1 MQRLKPGEPRKLSL
15 LLLGLILF
23 FFLVTTRA
31 YSEPLIT
38 EETLSFPHTLA
49 LAIAHRADALNGEE
63 SESLYNEAVEIY
75 PYSPDLYFR
84 IANRNLRLSPSGL
97 VKAIRYTL
105 YGIKRYV
112 SSFWWQ
118 ITLWGAVAF
127 SLCMAGFLLILVGGG
142 LRLYSVIPRF
152 IHEMEENER
161 RAVYLVV
168 LVGVFFGPSYLLLAI
183 FFLSMFHDLERV
195 RTAIPVLGL
204 ILILTLIGGVRAAD
218 ILRIASDP
226 LVRDVVRINEGR
238 LLKEIDTDIFNKQNT
253 FVPRFSLGLFYQN
266 SGEYEQAREIFEA
279 LKSKYDDP
287 RIYINLGISL
297 AGMKRY
303 DDAERAFAE
312 SLNIGKLPSAYY
324 NLSILAREKLDFTHG
339 DEFFNKAVQTDFERV
354 TRYRKIWGDRNPLH
368 FMPEHLDTGELKAFA
383 WEVARKKRGA
393 FMNEH
398 GLSLLLLVVFTGILL
413 LRKDTGSDAERCPK
427 CGNLFCIG
435 CQKRNFWGGVCT
447 DCFRSLIAFEANPS
461 ERVEQILNSYNY
473 QKKRRGILTLIS
485 FLFPGGG
492 LILGG
497 RVLLGIIS
505 GYLFLFT
512 LTLAF
517 AATWYDFHLDWP
529 GHIWLSWV
537 SLVCAIVIYIVS
549 LLYTRR
555 RIQKGWL

>member
-1 MQRLKPGEPRKLSL
+1 MKPDELSKLSL
-15 LLLGLILF
+15 LLLVFIF
-23 FFLVTTRA
+23 FLSLVTTRA
-31 YSEPLIT
+31 YSEPLVT

-49 LAIAHRADALNGEE
+49 LTIAHKADGLSGKE
-63 SESLYNEAVEIY
+63 SETLYNEAVEIY

-84 IANRNLRLSPSGL
+84 IARRNLGFSPTGL
-97 VKAIRYTL
+97 INAFRFTV

-118 ITLWGAVAF
+118 ITLWGAVSL
-127 SLCMAGFLLILVGGG
+127 SLCVAGFLLILIGGG
-142 LRLYSVIPRF
+142 LRLYSGIPRF
-152 IHEMEENER
+152 IHEMEENEK
-161 RAVYLVV
+161 RAAYLVV
-168 LVGVFFGPSYLLLAI
+168 MVGVLFGPPYLLLAV

-195 RTAIPVLGL
+195 RTAIPVMGL
-204 ILILTLIGGVRAAD
+204 ILILTLIGGVKAAD
-218 ILRIASDP
+218 ILRISSDP

-238 LLKEIDTDIFNKQNT
+238 MVNEIDTNIFKRQNT

-266 SGEYEQAREIFEA
+266 SGEYEQAREVFES
-279 LKSKYDDP
+279 LKSEYDDP

-297 AGMKRY
+297 AGMKLY
-303 DDAERAFAE
+303 DDAEQAFAE
-312 SLNIGKLPSAYY
+312 SLNIEKLPSAYY

-368 FMPEHLDTGELKAFA
+368 FMPEHLGTGELKAFA
-383 WEVARKKRGA
+383 WEVARKKRGG
-393 FMNEH
+393 FMNQY
-398 GLSLLLLVVFTGILL
+398 GLSLLLLVVFAGILL
-413 LRKDTGSDAERCPK
+413 LRKDAGSDAERCPK

-435 CQKRNFWGGVCT
+435 CQKRNFWGGVCI
-447 DCFRSLIAFEANPS
+447 DCFRSLIAFESNPS

-505 GYLFLFT
+505 GYLFLFA

-517 AATWYDFHLDWP
+517 AASWYDFHLDWP
-529 GHIWLSWV
+529 GHTWLSWL
-537 SLVCAIVIYIVS
+537 SLFCAILIYIAS